1 MSFPARFFLY
11 CLGLAISLAT
21 VALVYSSIL
30 DKRLSDAVA
39 ACKSESNQLTDAA
52 KERAAKTPDS
62 RINGFEFAGLVCDP
76 LAFDMT
82 DKVPPGAQGEMV
94 LADRARSSFEG
105 SFFLIAAI
113 LLSLVGILPAS
124 WYFLLR
130 RLREVAA
137 AIRGE

>member
-1 MSFPARFFLY
+1 MPKFEVTAPDGKRYDVNAPD
-11 CLGLAISLAT
+11 GATEQDAIAY
-21 VALVYSSIL
+21 VQREFYG
-30 DKRLSDAVA
+30 
-39 ACKSESNQLTDAA
+39 
-52 KERAAKTPDS
+52 AAKTPDS